1 MSNEIYA
8 IPLKTIDGQEATL
21 KPYQG
26 KVALIVNVAS
36 KCGLTKQYDALEKI
50 YETYR
55 DRGFTV
61 LGFPSN
67 EFAGQEPGSEQEI
80 QEFCRTTFGVQFPMF
95 SKIEV
100 NGANRHPLY
109 QLLIR
114 EQPKATGSLLSG
126 FYSRLVNKGRKPAHP
141 EDILWNFEKFLV
153 ARDGRVIQR
162 FSPDIAPDDSTI
174 VDAIEAA
181 LAK

>member
-8 IPLKTIDGQEATL
+8 IPLKTITGQETTL
-21 KPYQG
+21 EPYQG

-36 KCGLTKQYDALEKI
+36 KCGLTKQYDALEKV
-50 YETYR
+50 YQTYR
-55 DRGFTV
+55 DKGFVV

-67 EFAGQEPGSEQEI
+67 EFAGQEPGSEEEI
-80 QEFCRTTFGVQFPMF
+80 QEFCRTNFGVQFPLF

-100 NGANRHPLY
+100 NGAGRHPLY

-114 EQPKATGSLLSG
+114 EQPEAEGSLLSP
-126 FYSRLVNKGRKPAHP
+126 FYARLVNKGRKPANP

-153 ARDGRVIQR
+153 ARDGRAIAR
-162 FSPDIAPDDSTI
+162 FSPDIAPDDAVI
-174 VDAIEAA
+174 IKAIEAA